1 MKDFYLALASSVVA
15 LVAGVA
21 IGYKIANRKQLAEI
35 EEWPEISPLNDF
47 ASVFG
52 NIPFLPLGGP
62 TEGPGAA
69 YVVQLVSPEG
79 QRLDISFSL
88 EEWEM
93 LHQVSEISGE
103 PFEKVIIDVVLERKQ
118 NGTL

>member
-1 MKDFYLALASSVVA
+1 MKDIYLTLASSAIA
-15 LVAGVA
+15 LVTGVA
-21 IGYKIANRKQLAEI
+21 IGTYVANRKYRQEDL
-35 EEWPEISPLNDF
+35 EWPEMPPLNDF

-52 NIPFLPLGGP
+52 NIPFMPLGGP
-62 TEGPGAA
+62 TEGPNAA

-103 PFEKVIIDVVLERKQ
+103 PFEKVIIDVVLERKE

>member
-1 MKDFYLALASSVVA
+1 MKDLYLTLASSVAA

-21 IGYKIANRKQLAEI
+21 IGTYVTNRKYRQEA
-35 EEWPEISPLNDF
+35 EEWPEINPLNDF

-52 NIPFLPLGGP
+52 NIPFMPLGGP
-62 TEGPGAA
+62 TEGPNAA

-103 PFEKVIIDVVLERKQ
+103 PFEKVIIDVVLERKE